1 MAVLILLPPSEGK
14 TAPLAGAPVDLAAL
28 SHPEFSDA
36 RRRVGKAL
44 ATVSGQRNAREVLHA
59 GPSLAAD
66 VARNTTLW
74 DNPTAPGAHVYTG
87 VLYDA
92 AGAAEWS
99 GQLLKRA
106 GEQVRII
113 SALWGAVSPA
123 DLIPAYRLSM
133 GTRLPR
139 LGGLA
144 AFWRARLG
152 DALAPLAADGP
163 VIDCRSC
170 DYAAAWRA
178 PAGTLAVRVEQVRG
192 GKRTVVSH
200 NAKHTRGLL
209 TAQLLAL
216 AVPAATD
223 EDVAAAASGIPGV
236 TAVELTE
243 TTLTLVT
250 A

>member
-1 MAVLILLPPSEGK
+1 MLILLPPSEGK
-14 TAPLAGAPVDLAAL
+14 TAPPQGAPVDLETL
-28 SHPEFSDA
+28 SHPELSDA
-36 RRRVGKAL
+36 RRRVGRTL
-44 ATVSGQRNAREVLHA
+44 ATVSGQRNALTLLHV

-74 DNPTAPGAHVYTG
+74 DNPAAPAAHVYTG

-92 AGAAEWS
+92 AGAAHWS
-99 GQLLKRA
+99 GETLDRA
-106 GEQVRII
+106 AAQVRII

-133 GTRLPR
+133 GTRLSR

-144 AFWRARLG
+144 AFWRTRLG
-152 DALAPLAADGP
+152 DALAPLAANGP
-163 VIDCRSC
+163 VIDCRSS
-170 DYAAAWRA
+170 DYTAAWRA
-178 PAGTLAVRVEQVRG
+178 PAGTLVVRVEQVRG

-209 TAQLLAL
+209 TAQLLAQPQ
-216 AVPAATD
+216 PARTQEEVATT
-223 EDVAAAASGIPGV
+223 ASGIPGV
-236 TAVELTE
+236 TAVELTDSA
-243 TTLTLVT
+243 LTLVT